1 MDCYKYSWKVL
12 SVLLGL
18 CLLGSVA
25 SAGVRIHGSWE
36 KVFEDT
42 FDGTSVPYN
51 GDPNLDQGL
60 TANWWFQGGVDTGEY
75 LRRDGSGY
83 LEIGSTNVVFLVSKN
98 KFPFSKPTEICVEGL
113 NQGNPAGLSFYL
125 WQRWLYLDDQSGQNI
140 IEVHFRASD
149 RMFAVK
155 YQENG
160 GPMKDYFYAACN
172 AYAPSISIVLTDKTI
187 DVYTDRSRVDLED
200 PEAAH
205 RDLKGL
211 SIKHNMPASVINDG
225 FHIVLCGSRFVS
237 EPVTEVRFAGVTVAR
252 PYEATATVG
261 VNVTSTVIKSG
272 LDPNVQSSVNW
283 EQSMTEGST
292 REIFDNSVF
301 YSDFIDFLHNEVR
314 FKNFRYPGGSVDS
327 FFPGYT
333 YRQWLPAKAKLDS
346 SYIPYLTNPTNFWI
360 EVEEFFQF
368 LEVGDFTTIL
378 QLNTQTW
385 YDSDSNTIVNL
396 LTTNW
401 SNGRS
406 DEVNE
411 VDLAHA
417 TAAVGNLAQW
427 IVDNQYTDRVA
438 LFELGNEDYGA
449 DANSYAKVAAS
460 FMQEVHSVIPN
471 AKFIISSGAGDD
483 NDGTQDK
490 DIWTADVINELERLG
505 SMNLVHGFAPHL
517 YWASSG
523 MDPSTNTGGT
533 AYQEYAADIATSV
546 QSRIDQFRQTPI
558 QEGYGNLPLYFTE
571 FKLGGMLEGH
581 VKALAGGLGNLRF
594 MAGMLA
600 SPNVGSASLFNLLHG
615 SHVALSA
622 NRGYENWGYNTI
634 DYCAEPDPN
643 FYPRFANTPLSEG
656 WNIIEKLANGDVLA
670 STSNKSRIMSV
681 ATTDGNTLR
690 VLVFNGYAQPE
701 DEFDAVPNFWG
712 SWATEYINSLVAD
725 SASADRFLMTMNL
738 PSGFD
743 PAPAGTVST
752 LGTPDVDTLDT
763 RSTSYFSVYQLKIQS
778 KPFNVNTVDGSIEY
792 ELAPHTAYLFEIP
805 VKSCG
810 DTGYLEADANTD
822 CQVDMEDLA
831 VLVEAWLTCNN
842 PREAGCVN
850 NW

>member
-18 CLLGSVA
+18 FLLGSVA

-36 KVFEDT
+36 VVFEDT

-51 GDPNLDQGL
+51 GNANFDQGL
-60 TANWWFQGGVDTGEY
+60 TAKWWFAGAGDPGEY
-75 LRRDGSGY
+75 TRRDGSGF
-83 LEIGSTNVVFLVSKN
+83 LEIGSTNADYLVSN
-98 KFPFSKPTEICVEGL
+98 NRFSFSKPTEICVEGL
-113 NQGNPAGLSFYL
+113 HGGNPAGLSFYL
-125 WQRWLYLDDQSGQNI
+125 WQRWLYLEDQSGLNR
-140 IEVHFRASD
+140 IEVHYRASD
-149 RMFAVK
+149 QLFAVN
-155 YQENG
+155 YMENG
-160 GPMKDYFYAACN
+160 GPMKNYFYAPCG
-172 AYAPSISIVLTDKTI
+172 AYTPAISIVLTDKTI
-187 DVYTDRSRVDLED
+187 DVYAGKNREDLED
-200 PEAAH
+200 PSAAH
-205 RDLKGL
+205 RDIEGF

-225 FHIVLCGSRFVS
+225 FLIVLCGSRFGT

-272 LDPNVQSSVNW
+272 LDPKVQSSVNW
-283 EQSMTEGST
+283 EQSDTQGSM
-292 REIFDNSVF
+292 REIFDNADY
-301 YSDFIDFLHNEVR
+301 YSKFIDVLHNEAR
-314 FKNFRYPGGSVDS
+314 FNNFRYPGGAVNT

-333 YRQWLPAKAKLDS
+333 LSQWLPAKVKLDNA
-346 SYIPYLTNPTNFWI
+346 YLNNAANFWI

-368 LEVGDFTTIL
+368 LEDGDFTTIL

-401 SNGRS
+401 SNGHS

-427 IVDNQYTDRVA
+427 IVDNHYTDRVA

-460 FMQEVHSVIPN
+460 FMQEVHSIIPT
-471 AKFIISSGAGDD
+471 AKFIITLGTGNAG
-483 NDGTQDK
+483 DGTQDQ
-490 DIWTADVINELERLG
+490 DIWTGDVINELERLG
-505 SMNLVHGFAPHL
+505 AMNLVHGFAPHL
-517 YWASSG
+517 YWGSSG
-523 MDPSTNTGGT
+523 FDSSNLGGT
-533 AYQEYAADIATSV
+533 AYQEYAADIALSV
-546 QSRIDQFRQTPI
+546 QWKIDQFRQTPI

-571 FKLGGMLEGH
+571 FKLGSLLEAH
-581 VKALAGGLGNLRF
+581 VKALAGALGNLRL
-594 MAGMLA
+594 MAGMIA

-615 SHVALSA
+615 SRVTLYD
-622 NRGYENWGYNTI
+622 RGYDNWGFNVI
-634 DYCAEPDPN
+634 DYCAEANPDPN

-670 STSNKSRIMSV
+670 STSNKGRIMTV

-701 DEFDAVPNFWG
+701 VEFDVVPNFWG
-712 SWATEYINSLVAD
+712 GWATEYINSLVTD

-743 PAPAGTVST
+743 SAPAGTVST

-763 RSTSYFSVYQLKIQS
+763 RSTSYFSVHQLKIQS
-778 KPFNVNTVDGSIEY
+778 EPFDVNMVDGSVEY

-805 VKSCG
+805 VIGCG
-810 DTGYLEADANTD
+810 DTGYLKADTNTD